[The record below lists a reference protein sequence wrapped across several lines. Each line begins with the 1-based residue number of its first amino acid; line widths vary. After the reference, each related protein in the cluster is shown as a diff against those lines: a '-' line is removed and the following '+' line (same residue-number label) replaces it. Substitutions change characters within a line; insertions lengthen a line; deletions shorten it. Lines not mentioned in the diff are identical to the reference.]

1 MISLITTSF
10 CTDREIV
17 ESENYSEMRLRLERV
32 HNAAYNYIGGSI
44 GHFIQRPFCISHP
57 FKCRDFLGGSI
68 TQSGPVFVRHLYSSR
83 LFLVTL
89 PLD

>member
-44 GHFIQRPFCISHP
+44 GHFTDPFV
-57 FKCRDFLGGSI
+57 FLIHSNVETFWVG
-68 TQSGPVFVRHLYSSR
+68 L
-83 LFLVTL
+83 
-89 PLD
+89 

>member
-1 MISLITTSF
+1 MIGTLEEYVTRAGWRF
-10 CTDREIV
+10 YTDRKIV

-32 HNAAYNYIGGSI
+32 HNAAHNYIGGSI

-68 TQSGPVFVRHLYSSR
+68 TQSGPVFVRHLYFS
-83 LFLVTL
+83 
-89 PLD
+89 